1 MLDIKITGGTIV
13 DGSCRPGFQGDVGIR
28 DGRIVAVGE
37 VAEAARETVDATG
50 RVVAPGFI
58 DTHSHYDA
66 QVFWDPKLSPS
77 CYHGVTTVFGGF
89 CGFSIA
95 PLTPDAASYIMP
107 MLARVEGMP
116 LETLKV
122 GVPWSWTSFGEYLGL
137 LDGKIGI
144 NAGFYAGH
152 SPIRRIVMG
161 ERAVGEEATPQD
173 IEKMKVLLGQSL
185 AEGAMGFSTS
195 ISPSHND
202 GDGQPVP
209 SRWASHE
216 EIVELASVVRDHP
229 GTGLEMLPGIDF
241 APGVPELITE
251 FSLAANRPVNWNV
264 LVVSGR
270 PDAMDVAKRK
280 LEITDY
286 ARSRGAEV
294 IALTVPSPTDIFI
307 NLRLGVVLDA
317 LPGVWCEMFQWSP
330 EKRLEKFKDPEFR
343 KKLLADA
350 DSLPAT
356 SELRGIIKFENYTVV
371 SMGARKTNKYD
382 GRRVGDIAAEEGRDP
397 FDMLMDIV
405 VESNLDAVLMPTVS
419 RDARPIYE
427 MRSQLWSDDRTLI
440 GGSDAGAHL
449 DMIDTFACTSV
460 MLAKGVREH
469 GVITLEEAIHLI
481 TQRPATYYG
490 LIDRGTLK
498 PGYFADIVILDP
510 ATIAK
515 GPTYNRF
522 DVPGGDVS
530 RVYADA
536 EGIGDVF
543 VNGVQIVRDGEHTG
557 KLPGTVLRSGK
568 DTETVTIDAMRA
580 NKSQMEGAL

>member
-1 MLDIKITGGTIV
+1 
-13 DGSCRPGFQGDVGIR
+13 
-28 DGRIVAVGE
+28 
-37 VAEAARETVDATG
+37 
-50 RVVAPGFI
+50 
-58 DTHSHYDA
+58 
-66 QVFWDPKLSPS
+66 
-77 CYHGVTTVFGGF
+77 
-89 CGFSIA
+89 
-95 PLTPDAASYIMP
+95 
-107 MLARVEGMP
+107 
-116 LETLKV
+116 
-122 GVPWSWTSFGEYLGL
+122 
-137 LDGKIGI
+137 
-144 NAGFYAGH
+144 
-152 SPIRRIVMG
+152 
-161 ERAVGEEATPQD
+161 
-173 IEKMKVLLGQSL
+173 
-185 AEGAMGFSTS
+185 
-195 ISPSHND
+195 
-202 GDGQPVP
+202 
-209 SRWASHE
+209 
-216 EIVELASVVRDHP
+216 
-229 GTGLEMLPGIDF
+229 
-241 APGVPELITE
+241 
-251 FSLAANRPVNWNV
+251 
-264 LVVSGR
+264 
-270 PDAMDVAKRK
+270 
-280 LEITDY
+280 
-286 ARSRGAEV
+286 
-294 IALTVPSPTDIFI
+294 
-307 NLRLGVVLDA
+307 
-317 LPGVWCEMFQWSP
+317 VWCEMFQWSP

-371 SMGARKTNKYD
+371 SMGARKTSKYD

-449 DMIDTFACTSV
+449 DMIDTFACTTV

-469 GVITLEEAIHLI
+469 GVIALEEAIHLI